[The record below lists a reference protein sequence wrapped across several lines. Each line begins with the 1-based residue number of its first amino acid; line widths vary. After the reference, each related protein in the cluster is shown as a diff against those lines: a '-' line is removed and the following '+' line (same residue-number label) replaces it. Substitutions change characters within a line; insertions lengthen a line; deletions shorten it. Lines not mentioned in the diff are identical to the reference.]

1 MAASESA
8 AAVVSK
14 TKVVVHL
21 TAIISF
27 DQYYRNYRMQLFVAQ
42 TKFTSSIP
50 QVLVRHPYLKNLV
63 DCYRYHLLL
72 QPLVLVATISP
83 LQRNHY

>member
-1 MAASESA
+1 MASSESA

-21 TAIISF
+21 TAITSF
-27 DQYYRNYRMQLFVAQ
+27 DQYYRNYMMQLFVAQ
-42 TKFTSSIP
+42 TKFTPSIL

-63 DCYRYHLLL
+63 DCYRYYLLL